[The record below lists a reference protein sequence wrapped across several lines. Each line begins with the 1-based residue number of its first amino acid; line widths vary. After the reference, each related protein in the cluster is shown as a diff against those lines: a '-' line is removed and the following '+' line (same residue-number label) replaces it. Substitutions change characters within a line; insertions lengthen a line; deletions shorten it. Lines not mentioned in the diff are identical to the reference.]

1 MRAHSEQRR
10 RERERQKEKRT
21 FAEQQRHLLHLSRTD
36 DEVFLSRTYRQTERE
51 IFFFVMRFAKKKI
64 QKKMLF
70 FGLFFRVLNPIF

>member
-1 MRAHSEQRR
+1 MRARALRTTEE

-64 QKKMLF
+64 QKKGF
-70 FGLFFRVLNPIF
+70 FLACFLGY

>member
-1 MRAHSEQRR
+1 MRARALRTTEE

-51 IFFFVMRFAKKKI
+51 IFFFVMRFEKKKI
-64 QKKMLF
+64 QKF
-70 FGLFFRVLNPIF
+70 